1 MANPT
6 REVTVA
12 SDRFEVVDDD
22 AVLVTELTSAIGVCL
37 YDAVQEAGALL
48 HLKCVVPPT
57 RGHDITE
64 TTLATE
70 LLLLDRC
77 VESMRETAPSARNLQ
92 ARIVVHLA
100 EHPHA
105 HEVCDTVLTLARQF
119 LADTGVRL
127 LPIDMGSGA
136 PRQVRFRP
144 SMGWVQVH

>member
-12 SDRFEVVDDD
+12 SDRFEVVGDD
-22 AVLVTELTSAIGVCL
+22 AILAAELNSAIGVCI

-57 RGHDITE
+57 RGNDTE
-64 TTLATE
+64 TTLASE

-77 VESMRETAPSARNLQ
+77 IEAMRKIEPAARSLQ
-92 ARIVVHLA
+92 TRIVVHLA
-100 EHPHA
+100 EDPRA
-105 HEVCDTVLTLARQF
+105 REVCDTVLTLARQF

-127 LPIDMGSGA
+127 LPIDIGNGA
-136 PRQVRFRP
+136 PRLVRFRP
-144 SMGWVQVH
+144 SMGWVQVS